1 MTLGGAAGLFDW
13 TTEDQKQVDIEAA
26 EMDEG
31 LITSLLLRLWPKDQ
45 PKPSIEEVRGIS
57 KEFLEGNDAKSLAAV
72 RRSRP
77 DQVVTL
83 TQMGMVKVPT
93 LGVVGTADPNQK
105 NFEKMKAVLPQMKLV
120 LIEGA
125 SHQSAPKRPEFIQ
138 AVKEFLSLHRD
149 GTTN

>member
-13 TTEDQKQVDIEAA
+13 TTEAQKQVDIEAA

-77 DQVVTL
+77 DQMVTL
-83 TQMGMVKVPT
+83 TQ
-93 LGVVGTADPNQK
+93 ADGDGQSTDARYRRYCGPQS
-105 NFEKMKAVLPQMKLV
+105 EKL
-120 LIEGA
+120 
-125 SHQSAPKRPEFIQ
+125 
-138 AVKEFLSLHRD
+138 
-149 GTTN
+149 